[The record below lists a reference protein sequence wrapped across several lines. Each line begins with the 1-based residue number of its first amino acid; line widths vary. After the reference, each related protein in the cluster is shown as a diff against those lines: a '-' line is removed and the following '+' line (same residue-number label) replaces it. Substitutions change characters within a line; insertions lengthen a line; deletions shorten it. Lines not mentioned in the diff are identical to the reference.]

1 VKDVRERQQS
11 ILALA
16 RASGSVEATDLARR
30 LGVSVETVR
39 RDLRVLERHGA
50 VRRTHGGAYPV
61 ENAGFETRLSQ
72 RTGARVEQ
80 KQRIAQAAI
89 GCLADA
95 SSVFIDEGYTPQLVA
110 EALPGGRPMTV
121 LTTSVPLAAAV
132 ADRPDLTVL
141 LLGGRVR
148 PNTLAVVGSSVTSML
163 QRYVV
168 DLAILGANGISVTH
182 GLTTPDPSVA
192 DVKAAAIRSSRRRLL
207 VGVHSKFGISS
218 FCRFGDLRD
227 IETVITDDGLPPT
240 QARRYAELGPQVLRV

>member
-1 VKDVRERQQS
+1 MKDVHARQQS
-11 ILALA
+11 ILQLA
-16 RASGSVEATDLARR
+16 RAAGGVEATDLARQ

-39 RDLRVLERHGA
+39 RDLRVLEQHGA

-61 ENAGFETRLSQ
+61 ENAGFETGLSQ
-72 RTGARVEQ
+72 RTGARVQE
-80 KQRIAQAAI
+80 KQRIARAAI

-95 SSVFIDEGYTPQLVA
+95 SSVFIDEGYTTQLVG
-110 EALPGGRPMTV
+110 EALPAGRPMTV
-121 LTTSVPLAAAV
+121 LTTSVPLAAAI
-132 ADRPDLTVL
+132 ADRQHLTVL

-168 DLAILGANGISVTH
+168 DLAILGANGISITH
-182 GLTTPDPSVA
+182 GLTTPDPAVA

-207 VGVHSKFGISS
+207 VGAHHKFGISS

-227 IETVITDDGLPPT
+227 IETVIVDDGLPMA